1 MIRSVKSAALPVF
14 MKETAHMMAFS
25 SVENWCRTKFM
36 YRSQELRKARPFD
49 REPSKSLGGDGFS
62 LSSGDLEFGAAVVIE
77 SVLFSNFTSS
87 SESCCMIVAFW
98 ARNSTNLVSRVSS
111 RSSRS
116 WVLLGSDPIVRGD
129 GSEFAVL

>member
-1 MIRSVKSAALPVF
+1 MIRSAKSAALPVF

-25 SVENWCRTKFM
+25 SVENWCGTKIM

-62 LSSGDLEFGAAVVIE
+62 LSSGDVEFGAALVME
-77 SVLFSNFTSS
+77 HVLFPNFTSS

-98 ARNSTNLVSRVSS
+98 ARNSANPVSRVSS

-116 WVLLGSDPIVRGD
+116 WVRIGSEPIVRGD
-129 GSEFAVL
+129 VSEFAVL